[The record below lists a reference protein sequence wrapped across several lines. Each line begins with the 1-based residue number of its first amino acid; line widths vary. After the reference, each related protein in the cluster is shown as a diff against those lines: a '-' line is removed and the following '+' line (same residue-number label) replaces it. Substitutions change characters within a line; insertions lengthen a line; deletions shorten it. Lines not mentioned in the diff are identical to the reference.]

1 MLTVLNAI
9 AEQNRFHIVEL
20 LRDGPLSVNEIVGRL
35 GLQQPQV
42 SKHLRVLSQAGV
54 VEKHASAQLR
64 IYALNA
70 GCFADMNEW
79 ISSFRDL
86 WNHRLDAL
94 DEYLQQLKKE
104 RATREKP

>member
-1 MLTVLNAI
+1 MLATLSAI
-9 AEQNRFHIVEL
+9 AEPNRFHIIEL
-20 LRDGPLSVNEIVGRL
+20 LREGPLSVNEIVQRL

-42 SKHLRVLSQAGV
+42 SKHLRVLSQAEV

-70 GCFADMNEW
+70 SCFAEMNDW

-86 WNHRLDAL
+86 WTHRLDAL

-104 RATREKP
+104 RETTEEP